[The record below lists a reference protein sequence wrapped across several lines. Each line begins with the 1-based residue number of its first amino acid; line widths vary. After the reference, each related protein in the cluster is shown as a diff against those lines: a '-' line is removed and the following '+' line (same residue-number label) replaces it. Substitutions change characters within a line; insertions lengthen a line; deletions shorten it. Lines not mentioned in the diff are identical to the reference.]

1 MTRILCFVVCIVAML
16 SLICCSSEPVEPDTH
31 TASIERLCE
40 ETDWSAEQAQ
50 AVLSLLATLGHEGE
64 IMLAYPAT
72 DKQKATYYHIW
83 IGEHSVD
90 VYLNEDGTVARVYQ
104 GGISIYGEDAV
115 DAPNEDQPPVDIP
128 AENPPVKDETDIEQ
142 PTENTPVE
150 DQPTGNTPTEEKPDE
165 DPPVEIKP
173 DEDKTTEDEP
183 DGETTLTLDELTE
196 QVVAGSN
203 AKLSVYGTPGKE
215 YRIEVHYKSGISEA
229 KGLEDQV
236 AADDGLLC
244 WTWKVSARTTPGEY
258 KIRVVCVSDE
268 SDVLELLFKVK

>member
-16 SLICCSSEPVEPDTH
+16 SLICCSSEPVVPDTH
-31 TASIERLCE
+31 TVSIERLCE
-40 ETDWSAEQAQ
+40 ETDWSAEQAE

-64 IMLAYPAT
+64 VMLAYPAT

-90 VYLNEDGTVARVYQ
+90 VYLNEDGAVSDVYQ
-104 GGISIYGEDAV
+104 GGILIYGEDAG
-115 DAPNEDQPPVDIP
+115 DTPSEDEPPVDIP
-128 AENPPVKDETDIEQ
+128 EENQ
-142 PTENTPVE
+142 PTEDEIAV
-150 DQPTGNTPTEEKPDE
+150 DKPTENKPFEDKPAEDTPNVDTPDE
-165 DPPVEIKP
+165 VEPDTDKP
-173 DEDKTTEDEP
+173 AEDEP
-183 DGETTLTLDELTE
+183 EGATTLTLDKLTE
-196 QVVAGSN
+196 QVTAGSN
-203 AKLSVYGTPGKE
+203 AQLSVYGTPGVE

-229 KGLEDQV
+229 KGLEPQV
-236 AADDGLLC
+236 AADDGLLQ